1 MKKLLVLL
9 VAICFTFLGGKAEAR
24 SLNRAMISFT
34 FDDGSNSL
42 LLAVPILSKYKI
54 QGTAYIVPDWVGDG
68 EHLTWAQLQSL
79 SWTNGWEVG
88 NHTFSHAH
96 LTSVGLSDAQIKAE
110 LEGAQVAFLQ
120 HGLLGQ
126 GAFASPYGEFDDR
139 LLGILRGV
147 GFITSSRQAWME
159 DSAFNDPLTFNE
171 WAINVVSIRRT
182 TTYANI
188 KSLIDQAVAGKKWL
202 VLVIHDMA
210 QYPMD
215 DYEMS
220 TSVLSQTA
228 SYVSTLRTYG
238 KIDGVPLSKAVGK
251 MLYYQNLP

>member
-1 MKKLLVLL
+1 MKKFLVLL
-9 VAICFTFLGGKAEAR
+9 VAAFFTFLGGKAEAK
-24 SLNRAMISFT
+24 SLDRAMISFT
-34 FDDGSNSL
+34 FDDGPNSL

-68 EHLTWAQLQSL
+68 EHLTWAQLWSL
-79 SWTNGWEVG
+79 FWKDGWEIG
-88 NHTFSHAH
+88 NHSFSHQH
-96 LTSVGLSDAQIKAE
+96 LTTLSDAQIKAE
-110 LEGAQVAFLQ
+110 IESAQTVFLQ

-147 GFITSSRQAWME
+147 GFITSSRQAWTE

-182 TTYANI
+182 TTYAKI
-188 KSLIDQAVAGKKWL
+188 KSLIDQAVAGEKWL

-251 MLYYQNLP
+251 MLYYQGLP

>member
-1 MKKLLVLL
+1 MKKFLVLL
-9 VAICFTFLGGKAEAR
+9 VVVGFAFLGGKVEAG
-24 SLNRAMISFT
+24 SLDRAMISFT
-34 FDDGSNSL
+34 FDDGYNSL

-79 SWTNGWEVG
+79 SWKDGWEIG

-171 WAINVVSIRRT
+171 WAINVVSVRRT
-182 TTYANI
+182 TSYASI
-188 KSLIDQAVAGKKWL
+188 KSLVDQAVAGKKWL
-202 VLVIHDMA
+202 VLVIHEMA
-210 QYPMD
+210 QYPLD
-215 DYEMS
+215 EYEMS
-220 TSVLSQTA
+220 TSVLNQVA
-228 SYVSTLRTYG
+228 SYVRTLRTKG